1 MDSVIQSVELI
12 DSLRIRYKEY
22 LKPNFTSICLYQ
34 TKEVVGL
41 QTREVEII
49 SGGLEKETVRDTT
62 LDFIVDDEDE
72 TGENGEIKLFF
83 SPDNPIEVNID
94 KLLNDYSP
102 YSIIMTLDLFTNEAA
117 DKINRKWNIFEVDK

>member
-49 SGGLEKETVRDTT
+49 SGGL
-62 LDFIVDDEDE
+62 
-72 TGENGEIKLFF
+72 
-83 SPDNPIEVNID
+83 
-94 KLLNDYSP
+94 
-102 YSIIMTLDLFTNEAA
+102 
-117 DKINRKWNIFEVDK
+117 WC